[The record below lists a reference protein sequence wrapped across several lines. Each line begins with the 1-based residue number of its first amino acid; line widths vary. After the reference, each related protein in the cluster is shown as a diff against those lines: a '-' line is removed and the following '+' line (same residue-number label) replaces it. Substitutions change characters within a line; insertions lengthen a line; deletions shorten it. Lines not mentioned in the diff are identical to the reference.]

1 MSTEIRIG
9 KSQVADTFGRD
20 AVVRLQ
26 KGENI
31 YTLRGDKSFMT
42 DYTWIVSNK
51 INQLGNMLNINTVI
65 ILTDIVNEYYDYPNG
80 LYSKSDLIIS
90 LDKANSNPG
99 WMLTVIEKLV
109 LSANPR
115 GICYI
120 LLDCVDK
127 NKFSKLLRQLYENIL
142 KPYKDRLV
150 VNYIVDEPSDLEEAT
165 LNDIVE
171 ITKLPNN
178 IGLDDLAVFTDFEIL
193 DYINIIQKDTVNEI
207 VVLHKGHAI
216 KVKPYIN

>member
-9 KSQVADTFGRD
+9 KSQVTDTFGKD

-26 KGENI
+26 NGENI

-51 INQLGNMLNINTVI
+51 INQLGAMLNINTVI
-65 ILTDIVNEYYDYPNG
+65 ILTDTVNEYYDYPNG

-90 LDKANSNPG
+90 LDRANSNPG
-99 WMLTVIEKLV
+99 WVLTVIEKLV
-109 LSANPR
+109 LSTNPR

-127 NKFSKLLRQLYENIL
+127 NKFNKLLRQLDENIL
-142 KPYKDRLV
+142 KPYKNKLV
-150 VNYIVDEPSDLEEAT
+150 VNYVVDESYDLEDAT
-165 LNDIVE
+165 SNDIIEV
-171 ITKLPNN
+171 TKLPNN
-178 IGLDDLAVFTDFEIL
+178 IRLDDLAIFTELEIL
-193 DYINIIQKDTVNEI
+193 DYINIIQKDTINEI